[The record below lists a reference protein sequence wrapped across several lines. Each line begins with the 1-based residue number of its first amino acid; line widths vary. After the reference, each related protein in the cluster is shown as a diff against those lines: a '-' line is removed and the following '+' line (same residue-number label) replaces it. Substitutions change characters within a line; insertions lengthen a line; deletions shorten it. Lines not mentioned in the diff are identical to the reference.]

1 MATAG
6 GPATDRR
13 RRWPNAERVICS
25 ITGGERVTC
34 FVRHPVT
41 KLREAIRGG
50 TIVKFADCVAPL
62 VIVLLH
68 WFEVVKVAVVNR
80 STIKVA
86 KKLTLP
92 VESTE

>member
-1 MATAG
+1 MSV
-6 GPATDRR
+6 D
-13 RRWPNAERVICS
+13 
-25 ITGGERVTC
+25 
-34 FVRHPVT
+34 
-41 KLREAIRGG
+41 KGG

-68 WFEVVKVAVVNR
+68 WIEVVKVAVVNR